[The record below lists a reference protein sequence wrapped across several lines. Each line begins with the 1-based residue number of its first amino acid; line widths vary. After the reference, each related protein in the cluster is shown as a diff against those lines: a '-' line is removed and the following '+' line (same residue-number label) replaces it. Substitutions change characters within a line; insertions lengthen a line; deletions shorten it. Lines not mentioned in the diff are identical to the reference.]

1 MNNTTLSKAS
11 ALAQNIAAA
20 VLLQQFLQDCEQ
32 TDNAEAI
39 VALEHMAT
47 LLLASHSPAEA

>member
-1 MNNTTLSKAS
+1 MNNTTLSKAN